1 VNHVLPTREKAAFAT
16 TRIVQLIADTKNQ
29 EGSHELGSDLGSGLD
44 FVDDLAADGRNGRVP
59 RECSRREAR
68 ATQMKMTWPLRADA
82 TVQRSYFMHGR
93 TALSF
98 TRIEPQE

>member
-1 VNHVLPTREKAAFAT
+1 MNSVLT
-16 TRIVQLIADTKNQ
+16 
-29 EGSHELGSDLGSGLD
+29 
-44 FVDDLAADGRNGRVP
+44 LAATLILSMTLLAMGRTAGYLAIARVGK
-59 RECSRREAR
+59 RV
-68 ATQMKMTWPLRADA
+68 ATQVKMTWPLRADA